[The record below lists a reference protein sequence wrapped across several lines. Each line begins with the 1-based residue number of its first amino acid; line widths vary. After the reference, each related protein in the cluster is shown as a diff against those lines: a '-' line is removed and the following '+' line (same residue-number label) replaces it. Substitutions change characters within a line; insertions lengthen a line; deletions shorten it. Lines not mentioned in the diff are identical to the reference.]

1 MSTVQDRESIALANR
16 LLSAKV
22 RKYIRVQARMAG
34 ASRLGWAE
42 AKLSAVGTSQLL
54 IRIAKQA
61 AMARTGKST
70 SFRIE
75 ESDIKFAC
83 DELGLAIRPSLRG
96 GMSTKRHQ
104 LEGEGDEQQQPAKK
118 QKKQKQKK
126 SAD

>member
-16 LLSAKV
+16 LLSVKV
-22 RKYIRVQARMAG
+22 RKYIQVQARMAG

-42 AKLSAVGTSQLL
+42 AKLSTVGTSQLL

-70 SFRIE
+70 GFRIE
-75 ESDIKFAC
+75 ESDMKFAC

-104 LEGEGDEQQQPAKK
+104 LEEGDEQPAKK